1 MAVVKLARYI
11 SQFSDERR
19 DELTYKFWKDYRF
32 NMTSDKRLQLL
43 LQSDITSSVEAG
55 DRKRRFDVAF
65 AEGRAVAD
73 RVGTVISAGVPEFQS
88 GGIYNLAKP
97 MFTLIHLLGMDV
109 KAGEM
114 TTTSRKIKAES
125 VAVAA
130 ALRDARALIKE
141 WSGGEL
147 SSSPSYKQLAGYTV
161 RMLDKMVGGK
171 LEKIGVNQVATIEQI
186 TVKDARRPG
195 GKTTRRRL
203 EKVTQYEM
211 NFPASGEAKLT
222 ALDRVK
228 MLKKLDL

>member
-1 MAVVKLARYI
+1 
-11 SQFSDERR
+11 
-19 DELTYKFWKDYRF
+19 
-32 NMTSDKRLQLL
+32 
-43 LQSDITSSVEAG
+43 
-55 DRKRRFDVAF
+55 
-65 AEGRAVAD
+65 
-73 RVGTVISAGVPEFQS
+73 VISLIGCAYNKGFQPILANKLSHVPSPYIRQ
-88 GGIYNLAKP
+88 
-97 MFTLIHLLGMDV
+97 
-109 KAGEM
+109 
-114 TTTSRKIKAES
+114 
-125 VAVAA
+125 
-130 ALRDARALIKE
+130 